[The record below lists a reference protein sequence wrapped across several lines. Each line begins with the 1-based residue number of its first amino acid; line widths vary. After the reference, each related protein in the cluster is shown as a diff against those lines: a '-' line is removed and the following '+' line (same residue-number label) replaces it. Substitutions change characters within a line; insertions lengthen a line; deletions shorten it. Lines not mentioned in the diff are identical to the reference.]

1 MLAALRWGLHFG
13 LWRLK
18 EHSPTAERPP
28 GPGWLLVGPLR
39 GRCSGSVPV
48 GWGEP
53 LLGWPS
59 SAVTPVLSPGPEEGA
74 APGLGLADWQ
84 GSCPCSSGLRRCLS
98 RPLHRHVDC
107 CWPCWLLRSCRCCL
121 PAVTLPPA
129 REEGVAPCAP
139 VFPLFDPDCPG
150 PVAGYA
156 AAVVAPLATSVS
168 AFACN
173 PTAAASGPGAA
184 LTGAESA
191 CASAARTVAAA
202 ATAVV
207 ANAASGSSPGANA
220 TSDAA
225 TAT

>member
-1 MLAALRWGLHFG
+1 MRLVPQEPAGLGSMLAALRWGLHFG
-13 LWRLK
+13 LWRLE

-28 GPGWLLVGPLR
+28 GPGLLLVGPLR

-107 CWPCWLLRSCRCCL
+107 CWPCWLLRSCRCCCQRS
-121 PAVTLPPA
+121 PCRQPA
-129 REEGVAPCAP
+129 RRGWHPAPRS
-139 VFPLFDPDCPG
+139 FPFYLLSRPSRWLRCR
-150 PVAGYA
+150 
-156 AAVVAPLATSVS
+156 
-168 AFACN
+168 CR
-173 PTAAASGPGAA
+173 
-184 LTGAESA
+184 
-191 CASAARTVAAA
+191 C
-202 ATAVV
+202 
-207 ANAASGSSPGANA
+207 SSCHQR
-220 TSDAA
+220 
-225 TAT
+225 